1 MSFKIKTIMCAID
14 LSENSERVLMA
25 AVREAAAHDAEVQLL
40 HIIPSF
46 DPSMAIPI
54 VSFMGE
60 TRFSQLMEEKKEE
73 TEAAIRKKID
83 DLKNKML
90 ENEPD
95 GGKDRIKDI
104 HVYEADVVIEIL
116 DMAKKLKAD
125 MLVMGTHGK
134 GITEH
139 AFVGSV
145 ARKVLRRISVPVL
158 LIPGTVR

>member
-1 MSFKIKTIMCAID
+1 MSFNIKTILCAID
-14 LSENSERVLMA
+14 LSENAELVLMA
-25 AVREAAAHDAEVQLL
+25 AVREAAAHDAQIQLL

-46 DPSMAIPI
+46 DPAMAIPI

-73 TEAAIRKKID
+73 TEAAIREKIV
-83 DLKNKML
+83 DLKNRML
-90 ENEPD
+90 ENEDD
-95 GGKDRIKDI
+95 GRTERITDI
-104 HVYEADVVIEIL
+104 HVYEGDVVIEIL

-125 MLVMGTHGK
+125 ILVMGTHGK

-145 ARKVLRRISVPVL
+145 ARKVLRRTNVPVL
-158 LIPGTVR
+158 LIPGAAR

>member
-1 MSFKIKTIMCAID
+1 MSFNIRTILCAID
-14 LSENSERVLMA
+14 LSENAELVLMA
-25 AVREAAAHDAEVQLL
+25 AVREAAAHDAQIQLL

-46 DPSMAIPI
+46 DPAMAIPI

-73 TEAAIRKKID
+73 TEAAIREKIV
-83 DLKNKML
+83 DLKNRMQ

-95 GGKDRIKDI
+95 GGTERITDI
-104 HVYEADVVIEIL
+104 HVYEGDVVIEIL

-125 MLVMGTHGK
+125 ILVMGTHGK

-145 ARKVLRRISVPVL
+145 ARKVLRRTNVPVL
-158 LIPGTVR
+158 LIPGAAR